1 MPNREQIITVIMIA
15 MYVNLVINS
24 IATVIDMFNSNT
36 EKKHVGDNTG
46 YNGSDGGI
54 NSGADNDEKKRMS
67 KSDIIQLLLYAVY
80 VVIIMKVM

>member
-15 MYVNLVINS
+15 MYVSLVINS
-24 IATVIDMFNSNT
+24 IATVIHMFNSHT

-54 NSGADNDEKKRMS
+54 NSGADNDEKK
-67 KSDIIQLLLYAVY
+67 KNE
-80 VVIIMKVM
+80 

>member
-15 MYVNLVINS
+15 MYVSLVINS
-24 IATVIDMFNSNT
+24 IATVIDMF
-36 EKKHVGDNTG
+36 KKHVGDNTG
-46 YNGSDGGI
+46 YNGSDSGI

>member
-15 MYVNLVINS
+15 MYVSLVINS
-24 IATVIDMFNSNT
+24 ISTVIFMFN
-36 EKKHVGDNTG
+36 KHVGDNTG

-80 VVIIMKVM
+80 IVIIMKVM

>member
-24 IATVIDMFNSNT
+24 IDTVIHMFNSHT
-36 EKKHVGDNTG
+36 EN
-46 YNGSDGGI
+46 SDGGI

>member
-15 MYVNLVINS
+15 MYVSLVINS
-24 IATVIDMFNSNT
+24 IATVIFMFN
-36 EKKHVGDNTG
+36 KHVGDNTG
-46 YNGSDGGI
+46 YNGNDGGI

-80 VVIIMKVM
+80 IVIIMKVM